1 MVTKQWPPQAWSP
14 ISIKLSYLM
23 PTIDQFLH
31 KSLRVYKMQRL
42 SKIDNSLWIIAYS
55 GQTSPPGVGRWW
67 TLRCMGSRSR
77 SRSPSLF
84 TNCTGTRNASKGS
97 LSQEFCLFGR
107 RTSVYIWVCIDA
119 QRERISEST
128 FRTFLKRNPY
138 QKQYRHS
145 ITLTE
150 LYFVWCHTHKRNF
163 SWEVL
168 NNTLL
173 LNF

>member
-1 MVTKQWPPQAWSP
+1 MTNRLIFNYWWPSNDPSKSNVHLIVLPHVHDQSVSAQEP
-14 ISIKLSYLM
+14 ESIQNAKTFQNWWFTMNYC
-23 PTIDQFLH
+23 
-31 KSLRVYKMQRL
+31 V
-42 SKIDNSLWIIAYS
+42 WIIAHS

-128 FRTFLKRNPY
+128 FRKFLKRNPY
-138 QKQYRHS
+138 QIQSRHS
-145 ITLTE
+145 ITLT
-150 LYFVWCHTHKRNF
+150 V
-163 SWEVL
+163 
-168 NNTLL
+168 
-173 LNF
+173 